1 MRFFNF
7 ILFCKYNIIKRR
19 REIVKVVFVGGDIRQ
34 KIASDYLN
42 EHHIDSIYISHP
54 IDIDLKNYASV
65 LVLPLPVSPDGVHLN
80 TNNENKTKIKIN
92 DIINQIGSDSLVLG
106 GKFQKEIKESMQ
118 NNNLRYVD
126 YYDIETFQIQN
137 ALLTAEGAI
146 YYAKNRM
153 SKSIHSSCVAVL
165 GFGRIGKILAYLCR
179 SQGAKTTVYARGEV
193 DRIWSKVA
201 GIKALKIDSLGIDE
215 PSKIDII
222 FNTIPHNIIN
232 ENILNKIQKDTL
244 VIDLAS
250 KPFGI
255 DEELV
260 KKNNLNYYR
269 ELGVPGRYAP
279 KSAGEIL
286 GQTIINILNKEG

>member
-1 MRFFNF
+1 M
-7 ILFCKYNIIKRR
+7 
-19 REIVKVVFVGGDIRQ
+19 KVLFVGGDIRQ

-42 EHHIDSIYISHP
+42 EHLIDSIYASYP
-54 IDIDLKNYASV
+54 VDIELINNATV
-65 LVLPLPVSPDGVHLN
+65 IVLPLPVSSDGMHLN
-80 TNNENKTKIKIN
+80 ANYENKPKIKIN
-92 DIINQIGSDSLVLG
+92 EIISQIEKNTLVLG
-106 GKFQKEIKESMQ
+106 GKFQAEIKEFIQ
-118 NNNLRYVD
+118 RNDLRCVD

-153 SKSIHSSCVAVL
+153 SKSIHNSRIAIL

-193 DRIWSKVA
+193 DRAWSMAA
-201 GIKALKIDSLGIDE
+201 GIKALKIDYLGIGD

-222 FNTIPHNIIN
+222 FNTIPYNIIN
-232 ENILNKIQKDTL
+232 ESILNKIPKDTL

-260 KKNNLNYYR
+260 IKKNLNYYR
-269 ELGVPGRYAP
+269 ELGIPGRYAP
-279 KSAGEIL
+279 RTAGEIL
-286 GQTIINILNKEG
+286 GQTIKNILDMEG